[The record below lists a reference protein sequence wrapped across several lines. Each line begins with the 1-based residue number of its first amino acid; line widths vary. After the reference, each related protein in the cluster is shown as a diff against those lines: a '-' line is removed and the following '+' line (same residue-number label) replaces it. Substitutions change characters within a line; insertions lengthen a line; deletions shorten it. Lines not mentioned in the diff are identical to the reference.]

1 MRDNKIMQWAG
12 ISGALSGIASAAQ
25 YAQSVQSISSFGAA
39 SIVPQAN
46 IGPYAAYGGASKAA
60 DVLSQ
65 YYVKRAEQY
74 HPVIQVG
81 SGNVVTIV
89 FKDGF
94 YLEPSDEVS
103 RQDSRLEE
111 RRIRPMV
118 HSMNEANIPV
128 NESNS
133 PNFNVPPE
141 VLGQIDHLSNQSFEP
156 TGVQP

>member
-1 MRDNKIMQWAG
+1 
-12 ISGALSGIASAAQ
+12 
-25 YAQSVQSISSFGAA
+25 
-39 SIVPQAN
+39 VPQSN

-94 YLEPSDEVS
+94 YLEPTEDASN
-103 RQDSRLEE
+103 QDSPQSTRLM
-111 RRIRPMV
+111 RPLRGT
-118 HSMNEANIPV
+118 MNNAANSV
-128 NESNS
+128 NQDDS

-141 VLGQIDHLSNQSFEP
+141 VLGQIDNTANQSFAS